1 MKTVRYARKFNIGN
15 YETED
20 LEMSIEIA
28 KDQDEMEVMKLLKKK
43 IEKLQEEFRNGEER
57 RS

>member
-20 LEMSIEIA
+20 LEMSIEIS
-28 KDQDEMEVMKLLKKK
+28 DEQDEMETMKVLKKK
-43 IEKLQEEFRNGEER
+43 IETLREEFRNGKK
-57 RS
+57 